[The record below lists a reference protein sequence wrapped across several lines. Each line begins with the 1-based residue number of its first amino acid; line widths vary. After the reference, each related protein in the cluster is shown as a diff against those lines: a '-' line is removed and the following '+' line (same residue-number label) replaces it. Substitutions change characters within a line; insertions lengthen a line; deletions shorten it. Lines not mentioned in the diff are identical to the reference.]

1 MFFRVSSTKTLL
13 PALAMGVVSLAA
25 IPVVSAGTLKLEHSV
40 YLGGLYMGGV
50 RTAIEEKGSSYEMF
64 SKATTNK
71 SLDWMFKWVA
81 EGQSTGKFNGIS
93 ITPSSHYH
101 QSAWNKKK
109 RGATLSY
116 KADGTVEADLVGK
129 KYTDLKKYTPVE
141 PEMTKNSMDPM
152 SMILAAFK
160 KVQSGQGCTG
170 TYPVYDGRRRY
181 DVLLQDAGRKTFK
194 KSRYSVF
201 SGEASGCRIEMKQIG
216 GFKRKPDYQLPE
228 GSELVIWSA
237 SPVEDGQAV
246 PVRMQV
252 LTDLGTMELHLE
264 RYSDGTVSLAS
275 KTAD

>member
-1 MFFRVSSTKTLL
+1 MS
-13 PALAMGVVSLAA
+13 ALAISALTATSNQIA
-25 IPVVSAGTLKLEHSV
+25 SAGTLKLEHSV

-50 RTAIEEKGSSYEMF
+50 RTAIEEKGGSYEMF

-81 EGQSTGKFNGIS
+81 EAQSTGKFNGTS

-101 QSAWNKKK
+101 QSAWNDKK
-109 RGATLSY
+109 RGATLNY
-116 KADGTVEADLVGK
+116 KSDGTVKADLVGK

-141 PEMTKNSMDPM
+141 PETTKNSLDPM

-181 DVLLQDAGRKTFK
+181 DVLLQDAGKKIFK

-201 SGEASGCRIEMKQIG
+201 AGEASGCRIEMKQIG

-237 SPVEDGQAV
+237 SPVEDGTAV